1 MDTDK
6 HLLLPNNKSCR
17 SNKDMKNKEKKEEE
31 EEDAVEMER
40 DIVEDID
47 YDAHDLGIQLLNK
60 GMIGK
65 SGEVWKYLL
74 VFLGLSLLSKLKFEL
89 PAFMPLWR

>member
-17 SNKDMKNKEKKEEE
+17 SKKDMKNKEKKEE

-40 DIVEDID
+40 DIVDDID

-74 VFLGLSLLSKLKFEL
+74 VFLGLPLLSK
-89 PAFMPLWR
+89 